1 MDAIE
6 RIYREWHERATI
18 ASAST
23 GAGFASAPTLIG
35 GNLGGMDEIRHEPAG
50 HKGAIVWRRD
60 GEKLAELTYSVAGS
74 RVILDHTDVDDR
86 LRGQGAGK
94 KLVTAAVEWARK
106 ENKKLMPLCPFA
118 RSVFDKTPDFADVL
132 AK

>member
-1 MDAIE
+1 
-6 RIYREWHERATI
+6 
-18 ASAST
+18 
-23 GAGFASAPTLIG
+23 
-35 GNLGGMDEIRHEPAG
+35 MDEIRHEPAG
-50 HKGAIVWRRD
+50 HKGAFVWRRD

-94 KLVTAAVEWARK
+94 QLVASAVEWARK
-106 ENKKLMPLCPFA
+106 EKRSLMPLCPFA
-118 RSVFDKTPDFADVL
+118 RSVFDKTPGFADVL

>member
-1 MDAIE
+1 
-6 RIYREWHERATI
+6 
-18 ASAST
+18 
-23 GAGFASAPTLIG
+23 
-35 GNLGGMDEIRHEPAG
+35 MDEIRHEPAG
-50 HKGAIVWRRD
+50 HKGAFVWRRD

-94 KLVTAAVEWARK
+94 QLVASAVDWARK
-106 ENKKLMPLCPFA
+106 EKRSLLPLCPFA